1 MMVNQRSSVLR
12 TTLSRADCVDRL
24 SAATL
29 ARVVISVRCLPAAL
43 PARIAV
49 VSDDQLLVA
58 STEGAVILAAR
69 RGDVLSIQIDGLE
82 PDGSTWSVMASGLA
96 STAGASTLVPDS
108 MHEAVDRGATL
119 LVLPLS
125 VVVGERIG

>member
-12 TTLSRADCVDRL
+12 TTLSRAACIALL
-24 SAATL
+24 SAANL

-96 STAGASTLVPDS
+96 ATAPASLVVPTS
-108 MHEAVDRGATL
+108 MQEAIDRGATL
-119 LVLPLS
+119 LTLPLS
-125 VVVGERIG
+125 VVTGERIG

>member
-12 TTLSRADCVDRL
+12 TTLSRADCIGLL
-24 SAATL
+24 STANL

-49 VSDDQLLVA
+49 VNDDQLLVA
-58 STEGAVILAAR
+58 STEGTVILAAR

-96 STAGASTLVPDS
+96 SPAGVSVVVPNS
-108 MHEAVDRGATL
+108 MQEAVDRGATL
-119 LVLPLS
+119 LALPLS

>member
-1 MMVNQRSSVLR
+1 MVNQRSSVLR
-12 TTLSRADCVDRL
+12 TTLSRADCIVLL
-24 SAATL
+24 SAASL
-29 ARVVISVRCLPAAL
+29 ARVIISVRCLPAAL

-96 STAGASTLVPDS
+96 STATASVFVPNS
-108 MHEAVDRGATL
+108 MQEALDRGATL
-119 LVLPLS
+119 LALPLS
-125 VVVGERIG
+125 VVTGERIG